1 MYLLIHLNLQQSGGG
16 EEQPLNM
23 PQSKAASDSQDYA
36 SDQAPT
42 PVSFSEGTP
51 SMVEN
56 IPVIAS
62 EVADVGNMGNAI
74 PGIDSFSQND
84 GSAGMVVPLPA
95 STDLDEA
102 SREQVSGLFRSHL
115 EALPSIST
123 DRSEEL
129 SPKAVV
135 TDATS
140 IHSSTATS
148 VGPSPQLV
156 LPKMSAPVVHLSDE
170 QRDNLQKSVLVH
182 VIEAYKQVAVA
193 GGSHA
198 RLSIL
203 AHLAVKVLV
212 IFIMTSSLQ
221 FLHLML

>member
-1 MYLLIHLNLQQSGGG
+1 MQQSGGG
-16 EEQPLNM
+16 EEQPLDM
-23 PQSKAASDSQDYA
+23 PQIKAASDSQDYS
-36 SDQAPT
+36 SDQAPK

-51 SMVEN
+51 SIVEN
-56 IPVIAS
+56 IPVIAP
-62 EVADVGNMGNAI
+62 EVADVVNMGNAI

-84 GSAGMVVPLPA
+84 GSAGVVVPLPS

-102 SREQVSGLFRSHL
+102 SQEHVSGLAKSDL

-129 SPKAVV
+129 SPKAAV
-135 TDATS
+135 TDATN
-140 IHSSTATS
+140 IQTSTATS
-148 VGPSPQLV
+148 VEPSPQLV
-156 LPKMSAPVVHLSDE
+156 LPKMSAPVVNLSDE
-170 QRDNLQKSVLVH
+170 QRDNLQKSVLVR
-182 VIEAYKQVAVA
+182 VIDAYKQVAVA

-212 IFIMTSSLQ
+212 MEYLVIFIMTPSLQ
-221 FLHLML
+221 FLYLML